1 MSFVLPWTGQGREG
15 DGMARSRR
23 LAHKV
28 QILPTLVSLGNMLFG
43 LASITYAV
51 RSFAEPTKGP
61 YLLYLAAMCVCF
73 AMVCDLLDGRIARMT
88 GSESAF
94 GAEIDSLADIVSFGI
109 APAVLVVALIIPT
122 PFPRRPGWILAAAYA
137 AFAAMRLARYNVEK
151 DEGPADRFTG
161 LPSPAA
167 AGAIVGVVLLHL
179 ELADPMSHLSGLSIA
194 PWSRYIPLGLPIYAL
209 FIGLLMVSRV
219 RYTHL
224 GRVML
229 SGRKPFTYLVV
240 FLLIA
245 VLAGMQLAPTLAA
258 GFTLY
263 VFVGLALEAK
273 VRLFG
278 AKEEASAEAGPSAA
292 AHAARLS
299 SPKSDE
305 T

>member
-1 MSFVLPWTGQGREG
+1 
-15 DGMARSRR
+15 MARSSK
-23 LAHKV
+23 LAQRV
-28 QILPTLVSLGNMLFG
+28 QMLPTLVSLGNMLFG

-51 RSFAEPTKGP
+51 RSFAEPTRGP
-61 YLLYLAAMCVCF
+61 YLLYLSAMCICF

-151 DEGPADRFTG
+151 DEGPAHRFTG

-167 AGAIVGVVLLHL
+167 AGAIVGIVLLYL

-194 PWSRYIPLGLPIYAL
+194 PYSKYIPLGLPIYAL

-229 SGRKPFTYLVV
+229 SGRKPFTYLVI

-245 VLAGMQLAPTLAA
+245 VLAGMELALTLAA

-263 VFVGLALEAK
+263 VFVGLGLEAK
-273 VRLFG
+273 ERIFG
-278 AKEEASAEAGPSAA
+278 AKKEEAAEEAGSAEA
-292 AHAARLS
+292 ARA
-299 SPKSDE
+299 DE